1 MKKRSLIENYQSFNL
16 STKQSKI
23 GKCSNSPKNKRGRQL
38 FSFSKPYFKVSNINN
53 SKATT
58 CDSKNKIPLEN
69 NIKTKKNYMKERRN
83 LTNNIS
89 ENISEESDSFDSI
102 EIRKKKNF
110 KEESFNYPNKSDVG
124 LVSSD
129 EESLDM
135 EPHLKYNL
143 ETEIESILIEMYNK
157 NFPCNDK
164 NYNKN
169 KKYKF
174 KRDKFKY
181 LNKNNIEI
189 NKNELK
195 VTFCQL
201 NERYNY
207 FVLEILSKKIKELIK
222 KYKEKL
228 FENEDLSKILNEFK
242 KRKEEINNKPNKL
255 YEEYFSYFENKNLK
269 ENNNKIF
276 SRTTSTSS
284 NKSDSFIL
292 NQLNQ
297 FDLNKKYFHSILNII
312 EDTNLGTA
320 IIRELNNIK
329 ISLKNSSYEI
339 KQIFQYPLN
348 LLKINFSIELIQL
361 EAFNS
366 ILIKDDL
373 ISTILFQIKDKY
385 KNKLNPNIE
394 LINSLE
400 NDKKYDKEEMTR
412 FDKLISQKLKIKFN
426 NEEYYNDNSKECI
439 IDNNSIESDIEN
451 NYLKKNILSTSF
463 SSIDSHININNNNI
477 NQNNHINNNNN
488 NKDIIEDEKNKLNEL
503 DIDDLVKLIDSDEN
517 TVHKKKK
524 KKKNKNKKNKNI
536 INNNII
542 NSEEKKI
549 IENKNYSQKEEE
561 KIKDFEVIYNEF
573 KSDINNNS
581 LNYNNSQ
588 KIKPKLTTQF
598 LIQLYTKK

>member
-269 ENNNKIF
+269 DNNNKIF
-276 SRTTSTSS
+276 SRTASTSS
-284 NKSDSFIL
+284 NKSDSYIL
-292 NQLNQ
+292 NHLNQ
-297 FDLNKKYFHSILNII
+297 SDLKYFHSILNII
-312 EDTNLGTA
+312 EDTKLGPA

-348 LLKINFSIELIQL
+348 LLNNNISIELIQL

-385 KNKLNPNIE
+385 KNKKKFNLNIE
-394 LINSLE
+394 LINSLK

-412 FDKLISQKLKIKFN
+412 FDKLISQKIKIKFN
-426 NEEYYNDNSKECI
+426 EEYYINDNSKECI
-439 IDNNSIESDIEN
+439 IDNNSIESDIEK
-451 NYLKKNILSTSF
+451 NYLKKNILSSSF
-463 SSIDSHININNNNI
+463 SSIDSHINVC
-477 NQNNHINNNNN
+477 QNNQINNN
-488 NKDIIEDEKNKLNEL
+488 NKDIIEDEKNKFNDL

-517 TVHKKKK
+517 TV
-524 KKKNKNKKNKNI
+524 
-536 INNNII
+536 
-542 NSEEKKI
+542 
-549 IENKNYSQKEEE
+549 QK
-561 KIKDFEVIYNEF
+561 
-573 KSDINNNS
+573 
-581 LNYNNSQ
+581 
-588 KIKPKLTTQF
+588 F
-598 LIQLYTKK
+598 L

>member
-1 MKKRSLIENYQSFNL
+1 MTKRILIENYRTINL
-16 STKQSKI
+16 SSKLKI
-23 GKCSNSPKNKRGRQL
+23 SSKSSKSPLNKRGRQL
-38 FSFSKPYFKVSNINN
+38 FSFSKPYIKDTNINN
-53 SKATT
+53 SKTTT
-58 CDSKNKIPLEN
+58 CDSKNKILFEN
-69 NIKTKKNYMKERRN
+69 NIKTKKNYMKKRRN
-83 LTNNIS
+83 IINNNS
-89 ENISEESDSFDSI
+89 ENLSEESDSFDSI

-110 KEESFNYPNKSDVG
+110 KEESLNYPIKSDVG
-124 LVSSD
+124 LFSSD
-129 EESLDM
+129 EESFEM

-143 ETEIESILIEMYNK
+143 ETEIESILIEIYNK
-157 NFPCNDK
+157 NFPCNEK
-164 NYNKN
+164 NIIRN
-169 KKYKF
+169 KKYKL

-181 LNKNNIEI
+181 LKKNNIEI

-195 VTFCQL
+195 LTFGQL
-201 NERYNY
+201 NERYNF
-207 FVLEILSKKIKELIK
+207 FVLEILSKKIKELIQ

-269 ENNNKIF
+269 DNNNEIF
-276 SRTTSTSS
+276 SRTASTSS
-284 NKSDSFIL
+284 NKSDSYIL
-292 NQLNQ
+292 NHLNQ
-297 FDLNKKYFHSILNII
+297 SNLKYFHSILNII
-312 EDTNLGTA
+312 EDTNLGPA

-463 SSIDSHININNNNI
+463 SSIDSHININNNI
-477 NQNNHINNNNN
+477 NQNNHVNNNNN

-573 KSDINNNS
+573 KSDINHNS

>member
-1 MKKRSLIENYQSFNL
+1 MTKRILIENYRTINL
-16 STKQSKI
+16 SSKLKI
-23 GKCSNSPKNKRGRQL
+23 SSKSSKSPLNKRGRQL
-38 FSFSKPYFKVSNINN
+38 FSFSKPYIKDTNINN
-53 SKATT
+53 SKTTT
-58 CDSKNKIPLEN
+58 CDSKNKILFEN
-69 NIKTKKNYMKERRN
+69 NIKTKKNYMKKRRN
-83 LTNNIS
+83 IINNNS
-89 ENISEESDSFDSI
+89 ENLSEESDSFDSI

-110 KEESFNYPNKSDVG
+110 KEESLNYPIKSDVG
-124 LVSSD
+124 LFSSD
-129 EESLDM
+129 EESFEM

-143 ETEIESILIEMYNK
+143 ETEIESILIEIYNK
-157 NFPCNDK
+157 NFPCNKK
-164 NYNKN
+164 NIIRN
-169 KKYKF
+169 KKYKL

-181 LNKNNIEI
+181 LKKNNIEI

-195 VTFCQL
+195 LTFGQL
-201 NERYNY
+201 NERYNF
-207 FVLEILSKKIKELIK
+207 FVLEILSKKIKELIQ

-269 ENNNKIF
+269 DNNNEIF
-276 SRTTSTSS
+276 SRTASTSS
-284 NKSDSFIL
+284 NKSDSYIL
-292 NQLNQ
+292 NHLNQ
-297 FDLNKKYFHSILNII
+297 SNLKYFHSILNII
-312 EDTNLGTA
+312 EDTNLGPA

-348 LLKINFSIELIQL
+348 LLNNNISIELIQL

-385 KNKLNPNIE
+385 KNKKKFNLNIE
-394 LINSLE
+394 LINSLKI
-400 NDKKYDKEEMTR
+400 DKKYDKEEMTR

-439 IDNNSIESDIEN
+439 IDNNSIESDIEK
-451 NYLKKNILSTSF
+451 NYLKKNILSSSF
-463 SSIDSHININNNNI
+463 SSVDSHINVC
-477 NQNNHINNNNN
+477 QNNQINNN

-549 IENKNYSQKEEE
+549 IENKNHSQKEEE

-573 KSDINNNS
+573 KSDINHNS

>member
-1 MKKRSLIENYQSFNL
+1 MTKRILIENYRTINL
-16 STKQSKI
+16 SSKLKI
-23 GKCSNSPKNKRGRQL
+23 SSKSSKSPLNKRGRQL
-38 FSFSKPYFKVSNINN
+38 FSFSKPYIKDTNINN
-53 SKATT
+53 SKTTT
-58 CDSKNKIPLEN
+58 CDSKNKILFEN
-69 NIKTKKNYMKERRN
+69 NIKTKKNYMKKRRN
-83 LTNNIS
+83 IINNNS
-89 ENISEESDSFDSI
+89 ENLSEESDSFDSI

-110 KEESFNYPNKSDVG
+110 KEESLNYPIKSDVG
-124 LVSSD
+124 LFSSD
-129 EESLDM
+129 EESFEM

-143 ETEIESILIEMYNK
+143 ETEIESILIEIYNK
-157 NFPCNDK
+157 NFPCNEK
-164 NYNKN
+164 NIIRN
-169 KKYKF
+169 KKYKL

-181 LNKNNIEI
+181 LKKNNIEI

-195 VTFCQL
+195 LTFGQL
-201 NERYNY
+201 NERYNF
-207 FVLEILSKKIKELIK
+207 FVLEILSKKIKELIQ

-269 ENNNKIF
+269 DNNNEIF
-276 SRTTSTSS
+276 SRTASTSS
-284 NKSDSFIL
+284 NKSDSYIL
-292 NQLNQ
+292 NHLNQ
-297 FDLNKKYFHSILNII
+297 SNLKYFHSILNII
-312 EDTNLGTA
+312 EDTNLGPA

-439 IDNNSIESDIEN
+439 IDNNSIESDIEK
-451 NYLKKNILSTSF
+451 NYLKKNILSSSF
-463 SSIDSHININNNNI
+463 SSVDSHINVC
-477 NQNNHINNNNN
+477 QNNQINNN
-488 NKDIIEDEKNKLNEL
+488 NKDIIEDEKNKFKDL

-524 KKKNKNKKNKNI
+524 KKNKNKNKKNKNK
-536 INNNII
+536 INNNIV
-542 NSEEKKI
+542 NFEEKKN
-549 IENKNYSQKEEE
+549 ENIFQKKEED
-561 KIKDFEVIYNEF
+561 KIKDFEVLFNDF
-573 KSDINNNS
+573 KNNINQSS
-581 LNYNNSQ
+581 LNFYITQ
-588 KIKPKLTTQF
+588 KIKPKLTIDF
-598 LIQLYTKK
+598 LIKLYTKK